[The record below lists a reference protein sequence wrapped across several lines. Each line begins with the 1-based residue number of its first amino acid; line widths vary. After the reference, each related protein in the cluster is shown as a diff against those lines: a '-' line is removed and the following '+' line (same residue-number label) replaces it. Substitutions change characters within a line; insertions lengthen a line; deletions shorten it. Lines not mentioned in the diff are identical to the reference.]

1 MCTRVCQDAD
11 HIFRAIRMAKR
22 AAHTAR
28 KLPIEEAERV
38 RAFAK
43 EQRIRLNQDLRDLAG
58 RCM

>member
-1 MCTRVCQDAD
+1 MS
-11 HIFRAIRMAKR
+11 KR